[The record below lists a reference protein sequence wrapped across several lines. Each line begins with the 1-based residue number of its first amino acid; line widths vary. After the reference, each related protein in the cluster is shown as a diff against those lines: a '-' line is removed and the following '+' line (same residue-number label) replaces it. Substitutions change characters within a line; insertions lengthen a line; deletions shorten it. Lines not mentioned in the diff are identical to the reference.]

1 MADEQVPPATVS
13 GTELA
18 RAWFANSPFT
28 RQLGLRIVELTADG
42 AELVMPFDPA
52 HTTQADIIHGG
63 AISTLVD
70 VAATAAAWSTIEA
83 VSIPRGATVS
93 LSLQF
98 VAAGQ
103 GDLRARAHPLRRGA
117 SLHFLDVTVTDT
129 AETLIAKALVTYKI
143 G

>member
-1 MADEQVPPATVS
+1 
-13 GTELA
+13 
-18 RAWFANSPFT
+18 
-28 RQLGLRIVELTADG
+28 
-42 AELVMPFDPA
+42 MPFDPA

-83 VSIPRGATVS
+83 VSTPRGATVS

-98 VAAGQ
+98 VAAGR
-103 GDLRARAHPLRRGA
+103 GDLRVRAHLLRRGA
-117 SLHFLDVTVTDT
+117 SLHFLDVTVTDL